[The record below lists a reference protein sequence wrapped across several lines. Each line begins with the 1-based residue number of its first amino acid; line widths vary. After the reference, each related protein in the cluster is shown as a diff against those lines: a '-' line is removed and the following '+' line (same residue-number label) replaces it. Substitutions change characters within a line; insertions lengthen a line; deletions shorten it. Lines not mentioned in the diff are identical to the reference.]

1 MTKSEIRTII
11 ETNLNPI
18 NIEEW
23 YECYEKISYFEH
35 NFAGGVFSGLSD
47 DGELFDWA
55 YEEFDNACEALYNR
69 IHG

>member
-1 MTKSEIRTII
+1 MTKSEITKII
-11 ETNLNPI
+11 ETNLNST

-35 NFAGGVFSGLSD
+35 NFASGAFSGLSD
-47 DGELFDWA
+47 NENLFDWA
-55 YEEFDNACEALYNR
+55 YEEFDNACESLYNR